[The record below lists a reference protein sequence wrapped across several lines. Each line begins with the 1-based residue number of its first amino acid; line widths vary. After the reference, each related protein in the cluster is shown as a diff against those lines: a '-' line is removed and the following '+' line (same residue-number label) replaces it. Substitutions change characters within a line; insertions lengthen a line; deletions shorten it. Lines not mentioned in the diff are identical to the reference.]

1 MSLLRA
7 FVACE
12 LSGPLQDAIQEAT
25 ADLRERLG
33 PDLVRWVPR
42 RNIHL
47 TLKFL
52 GEVSSSRLDLI
63 LRALRAEAS
72 RHEVFDMLVAGTGAF
87 PNARRPRVLW
97 VGLKA
102 PPTLDLLQR
111 DLDSATARLG
121 YKSEERE
128 FSPHLTIGYVRSGT
142 SAAGQERIREALVR
156 TQVGNLGSQH
166 VDAVHLF
173 KSDLQ
178 RTGAVHTKM
187 LTAPLGKD

>member
-7 FVACE
+7 FIACE
-12 LSGPLQDAIQEAT
+12 LSSSLQDAIQDAT
-25 ADLRERLG
+25 ADLRTSLG

-52 GEVSSSRLDLI
+52 GEVSSSSLDLI
-63 LRALRAEAS
+63 LSAIRAEAS
-72 RHEVFDMLVAGTGAF
+72 RHGAFDMLVAGTGAF

-97 VGLKA
+97 VGLEA
-102 PPTLDLLQR
+102 PPTLGRLQR
-111 DLDSATARLG
+111 DLDAATAQLG
-121 YKSEERE
+121 FKSEERE
-128 FSPHLTIGYVRSGT
+128 FSPHLTIGYVRSAT
-142 SAAGQERIREALVR
+142 RAAGSEKIRGALAR

-173 KSDLQ
+173 KSDLL
-178 RTGAVHTKM
+178 RTGAVHTKV
-187 LTAPLGKD
+187 LTASLDKA

>member
-12 LSGPLQDAIQEAT
+12 LSGSLRDVIHEAT
-25 ADLRERLG
+25 ADLRAGLG

-52 GEVSSSRLDLI
+52 GDVSSTSLDLI
-63 LRALRAEAS
+63 VRALTAEAS
-72 RHEVFDMLVAGTGAF
+72 RHEAFDMLVAGIAAF
-87 PNARRPRVLW
+87 PNSRRPRVLW
-97 VGLKA
+97 VGLSA
-102 PPTLDLLQR
+102 PPTLGLLQR
-111 DLDSATARLG
+111 DLDTATARLG

-128 FSPHLTIGYVRSGT
+128 FSPHLTIGYVRSGAL
-142 SAAGQERIREALVR
+142 AAGTEKIREALVR
-156 TQVGNLGSQH
+156 TQVGKLGSQH

-178 RTGAVHTKM
+178 RTGAVYTKM
-187 LTAPLGKD
+187 LSAPLGKA

>member
-12 LSGPLQDAIQEAT
+12 LAGSLQDAIQDAT
-25 ADLRERLG
+25 AELRADLATEF
-33 PDLVRWVPR
+33 VRWVPR

-52 GEVSSSRLDLI
+52 GEVSSSSLDLI
-63 LRALRAEAS
+63 LSAMMTEAA
-72 RHEVFDMLVAGTGAF
+72 RHEAFDMVVAGTGAF
-87 PNARRPRVLW
+87 PNTRRPRVLW
-97 VGLKA
+97 VGLEA
-102 PPTLDLLQR
+102 PPTLGLLQR
-111 DLDSATARLG
+111 DLDAATARLG
-121 YKSEERE
+121 YKSEERD
-128 FSPHLTIGYVRSGT
+128 FSPHLTIGYVRSGAMT
-142 SAAGQERIREALVR
+142 AGGEKIRAALAR
-156 TQVGNLGSQH
+156 TQVGRLGSQH

-187 LTAPLGKD
+187 LTAPLGTK